1 MSDEEVAQ
9 VRSIQE
15 LIDALENKDDA
26 LLDERLAC
34 KRGIYRKMQG
44 LIEKRIVE
52 LAAKRVGGLR
62 VVPEANKIR
71 IMELTRLHGGLDD
84 G

>member
-15 LIDALENKDDA
+15 LIDGLEKKHEALP
-26 LLDERLAC
+26 DEGLAC

-44 LIEKRIVE
+44 LIEERIVE
-52 LAAKRVGGLR
+52 LASKKVGQNIIS
-62 VVPEANKIR
+62 EANRIR
-71 IMELTRLHGGLDD
+71 IMELKRLHGGLED